1 MSRIVPTVT
10 HADPPR
16 AELYEK
22 IARNN
27 APGANTA
34 RIIAANRE
42 FYRQV
47 ANKYDRYES
56 CVLDP
61 GLQDTLKKDLNTI
74 HSMFASLA
82 RAPHCLD
89 CGGGTGN
96 VALKM
101 LARGWRVTV
110 VDVSPEMLAVLK
122 EKARAGGHSPR
133 IVQASIE
140 WFLGRTQEVY
150 DLVTFSSVLHH
161 VYSYMSVVECAI
173 ERLRPGG
180 IFYSNYDPV
189 VPKNPFWSHAFDLIC
204 IAAAKLSVDPADV
217 LPGIQR
223 RVRKLFS
230 RNDPVFRRAVVSP
243 GDLAEFHVRTGVDDQ
258 QILQLLRSKGF
269 SVVVHQRFATAR
281 IRAVRLLNERLQLL
295 KSFKIIARRDYGNIE
310 S

>member
-10 HADPPR
+10 PADAPR
-16 AELYEK
+16 AGLYAK
-22 IARNN
+22 IAHNR

-34 RIIAANRE
+34 RIIAANQE
-42 FYRQV
+42 FYRRI

-56 CVLDP
+56 CVFDP
-61 GLQDTLKKDLNTI
+61 CLQDILEKDLNAI
-74 HSMFASLA
+74 HSMFASLQ

-96 VALKM
+96 VTLKM

-110 VDVSPEMLAVLK
+110 VDVSAEMLAVLE

-133 IVQASIE
+133 LVQASIE
-140 WFLGRTQEVY
+140 WFLDRTQEVY

-161 VYSYMSVVECAI
+161 VYSYMSVVERAI

-189 VPKNPFWSHAFDLIC
+189 VPKNPFWSRTFDSLC
-204 IAAAKLSVDPADV
+204 IAAAKLLLDPADL
-217 LPGIQR
+217 LPGVLR
-223 RVRKLFS
+223 RFRKLFS
-230 RNDPVFRRAVVSP
+230 RNDPAFGRAVVSP
-243 GDLAEFHVRTGVDDQ
+243 GDLAEFHVRTGVDDE
-258 QILQLLRSKGF
+258 QILQLLRSKGL
-269 SVVVHQRFATAR
+269 SVTVHQRFATAR
-281 IRAVRLLNERLQLL
+281 IRAVQWLNERLQLSE
-295 KSFKIIARRDYGNIE
+295 SFKIIARRDSGNIQ